1 MENLQL
7 EILLE
12 RAQSG
17 DKNAVENICI
27 KFNGMVINMAKCTYI
42 KGYDME
48 DLIQEG
54 RCSVIKAIGMYDINS
69 KYPFAAYVKSSVKKN
84 FYNMIRSNIRKVSC
98 CSLYSKNEE
107 GCEFINMIA
116 SDENIEEDLIKRK
129 LIIQLNKAMD
139 KLPEDKRNLIDWYYI
154 QDKSLNEYAEK
165 ERISYRT
172 AVYRK
177 RKSLESLKKYIEFL
191 SKK

>member
-54 RCSVIKAIGMYDINS
+54 RYSVIKAIGMYDINS

-116 SDENIEEDLIKRK
+116 SDENIEENLIKRK

-154 QDKSLNEYAEK
+154 QDRSLNEYAEK
-165 ERISYRT
+165 EGISYRT

-177 RKSLESLKKYIEFL
+177 RKALESLKNFL
-191 SKK
+191 V